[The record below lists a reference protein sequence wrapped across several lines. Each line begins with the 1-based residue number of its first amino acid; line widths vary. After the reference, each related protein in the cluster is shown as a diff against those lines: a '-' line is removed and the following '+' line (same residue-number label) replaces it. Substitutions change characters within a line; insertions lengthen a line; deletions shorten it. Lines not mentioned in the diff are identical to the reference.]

1 MPIFGTQT
9 CCCYNFSSDV
19 EGRVKMDMLE
29 IIRRDYKLKSYTLNA
44 TAAEF
49 LKEQKEDVH
58 YSQLADL
65 FAGNADTRRRVAV
78 YCLKV
83 RGLFILSLSR
93 DRI

>member
-1 MPIFGTQT
+1 
-9 CCCYNFSSDV
+9 
-19 EGRVKMDMLE
+19 MDMLE

-44 TAAEF
+44 VSAEF

-65 FAGNADTRRRVAV
+65 FLANADTRRRVAV

-83 RGLFILSLSR
+83 KYHEIKGSFDLT
-93 DRI
+93 

>member
-1 MPIFGTQT
+1 
-9 CCCYNFSSDV
+9 
-19 EGRVKMDMLE
+19 MDMLE

-44 TAAEF
+44 VSSEF

-65 FAGNADTRRRVAV
+65 FIANADTRRRVAV

-83 RGLFILSLSR
+83 KYTHMMNSACTVVRGNRS
-93 DRI
+93 